1 MKWKLF
7 RRRRCGR
14 GKPYISGNK
23 LYFGGRL
30 RRGKGIF
37 GTVLKTVAQPLAQV
51 LLGV

>member
-1 MKWKLF
+1 MGIF
-7 RRRRCGR
+7 RRRRYGR

-23 LYFGGRL
+23 IYFGGRV

-37 GTVLKTVAQPLAQV
+37 GTVLKTVAQPLAQL

>member
-7 RRRRCGR
+7 RGRRYGC

-23 LYFGGRL
+23 IYFGGRV
-30 RRGKGIF
+30 RKGKCIF
-37 GTVLKTVAQPLAQV
+37 ETILKTVAQPLAQL

>member
-7 RRRRCGR
+7 RGRYGR

-23 LYFGGRL
+23 VCFGGRV

-37 GTVLKTVAQPLAQV
+37 GTVLKTVAQPL
-51 LLGV
+51 G